1 MNSKAKEKLKEKYKK
16 KLWCDLESD
25 TEKYE
30 FLSCGRAHQTGI
42 ISPSLA
48 KDVAKVYLRLIT
60 S

>member
-1 MNSKAKEKLKEKYKK
+1 MNSKAKEKYKN